1 VTAPHELVRR
11 VADLLRTDVVPA
23 TPAGDPRAQA
33 YRASAVLR
41 RVARE
46 LELES
51 AHRAADASD
60 RRRLRDDLTGLLA
73 GSDAPGV
80 AAAVAGLGG
89 GDGGGDG
96 DGGGGGDGGGDG
108 DGGDYKAALDRL
120 VSALHRDRSRLPAPT
135 FERVLARVR
144 AALRA
149 QLDREL
155 EIAR

>member
-96 DGGGGGDGGGDG
+96 DGG
-108 DGGDYKAALDRL
+108 DYKAALDRL
-120 VSALHRDRSRLPAPT
+120 VAALHRDRSRLPAPT